1 MLVLTLI
8 LVTLSG
14 CFYKDDNIITD
25 CKTGKVVASFSTK
38 EHQKEALL
46 LTNATY
52 YTENKETKIKSKPK
66 YLVHFVDPKDSIN
79 DVYYY
84 IYIENNNIY
93 IQYDT
98 VKMKELI
105 DKFDVGL
112 DDSIKK
118 TTVMTVN
125 SVLSLN

>member
-46 LTNATY
+46 LTNATN

-66 YLVHFVDPKDSIN
+66 YLVHFVNLKILL
-79 DVYYY
+79 
-84 IYIENNNIY
+84 I
-93 IQYDT
+93 
-98 VKMKELI
+98 ELI

-118 TTVMTVN
+118 TTVMTVKDLD